1 MSQADLERLFGLRG
15 KVALVTGASSGLGK
29 EFARGLAMAGA
40 DVAVAARR
48 LERLRATA
56 AELAEFGVRT
66 HAVRADLSCADQ
78 IEATVQEVRETLGPV
93 DILVNNAGIAPVGRA
108 ERHDLE
114 KWQQTLDVNLTA
126 VFLCCQ
132 QVGRQMIERGEGG
145 RIINISSVLGEG
157 ANSVHRTVGYA
168 ATKGAVTNLT
178 RQLAVEWAPHGIT
191 VNALAPSWFPTEMI
205 TDPRLGPRERRPAGA
220 HGAVDAPGP
229 AGQGRRAARRRH
241 LPRLALRVL
250 RYRHR
255 AARGRRL
262 AGLVAARTG
271 VKGWRRRPLPRSC
284 SLRAMRDEGL

>member
-1 MSQADLERLFGLRG
+1 MSLSDLERLFGLRG

-40 DVAVAARR
+40 NVAIVARR
-48 LERLRATA
+48 LERLQAVA
-56 AELAEFGVRT
+56 AELEAFGVRA
-66 HAVRADLSCADQ
+66 HAVQADLQHEAQ
-78 IEATVQEVRETLGPV
+78 IESAVQDVHETLGPI

-114 KWQQTLDVNLTA
+114 KWQQALDVNLTA

-132 QVGRQMIERGEGG
+132 YVGRRMIERGHGG

-191 VNALAPSWFPTEMI
+191 VNALAPSWFPTDMI
-205 TDPRLGPRERRPAGA
+205 TDPRLGRVHDEQRARMEQFTPLGRLGREGELL
-220 HGAVDAPGP
+220 GAVIY
-229 AGQGRRAARRRH
+229 
-241 LPRLALRVL
+241 LASPSASYVTGTVL
-250 RYRHR
+250 HVD
-255 AARGRRL
+255 G
-262 AGLVAARTG
+262 
-271 VKGWRRRPLPRSC
+271 GWR
-284 SLRAMRDEGL
+284 AW